1 MTGRGP
7 RPILRRKP
15 EGGNGG
21 KRGDSRFKYAVL
33 RIAAK
38 PVALRSFVRVSH
50 SIREAEVCPVQN
62 WHRHSQERETNASA
76 IGAPERPSGI
86 GELINSLLRAGYSMT
101 QIRAMYPGLFSTSPG
116 PGG

>member
-21 KRGDSRFKYAVL
+21 MHGASRFKYAVF

-38 PVALRSFVRVSH
+38 PVALRGFLRVSR
-50 SIREAEVCPVQN
+50 SIREAEVSPVQN
-62 WHRHSQERETNASA
+62 WHRHSQERENDASA

-101 QIRAMYPGLFSTSPG
+101 QIRAMYPGLFSCGPSPG
-116 PGG
+116 G